1 MRIIATFL
9 VPSLLFLTTAFA
21 RTLEGDLSGAPY
33 RIHAP
38 TDWNG
43 TLILYAH
50 GYSNTNRLG
59 PMFSAVGEG
68 LAQRGFAVAYSGYAD
83 TGWAVASAIRD
94 LEALRAHFEK
104 EIGAASRTYVMG
116 HSMGGCITVALLELH
131 PEHYDGGLAL
141 CGAVDSS
148 LKLWQENMLRLRVL
162 YDAFFPGLPGDA
174 VTFPNGFSYA
184 ATFLPHFARSVRDA
198 SAIEALLSAAQLPDA
213 STFAGLMVFGTD
225 GIKDLV
231 EHAGGSPFDNT
242 DTDYGEAG
250 RESQALQ
257 GRSQG
262 EAVPGAVPHADRKPV
277 APAPVAA
284 QPHGLSRS
292 VMDPDGLSRARGE
305 SGQVRE
311 LRPAGRQ
318 PDGPL
323 RHQSGGDDGR
333 ALGARAL
340 GRARRAPAGATVTAT
355 GESLMRL
362 RLTRKGLRNRG
373 RSDGRS
379 AASRP
384 SSRYAARSYISH
396 QCGRLGGPLLEDSV
410 FLSFATPARPIFTS
424 AATNDVDANDPEP
437 RSTLRNYG
445 LRRRCEAAPSTLL
458 NTKGWRPTASTRAL
472 AAPAR
477 HRTCD
482 HHH

>member
-242 DTDYGEAG
+242 DTDYGELAG
-250 RESQALQ
+250 KVR
-257 GRSQG
+257 RYK
-262 EAVPGAVPHADRKPV
+262 ADPKAKQYLEQYRTPT
-277 APAPVAA
+277 
-284 QPHGLSRS
+284 GNLSRPLLS
-292 VMDPDGLSRARGE
+292 LHNRTDYLVPLWTQMDYRARVAKAGKSE
-305 SGQVRE
+305 NFVLQVVNR
-311 LRPAGRQ
+311 
-318 PDGPL
+318 
-323 RHQSGGDDGR
+323 
-333 ALGARAL
+333 
-340 GRARRAPAGATVTAT
+340 T
-355 GESLMRL
+355 GHCAINPEETM
-362 RLTRKGLRNRG
+362 
-373 RSDGRS
+373 
-379 AASRP
+379 AA
-384 SSRYAARSYISH
+384 
-396 QCGRLGGPLLEDSV
+396 LLELV
-410 FLSFATPARPIFTS
+410 RWVEHGERPL
-424 AATNDVDANDPEP
+424 E
-437 RSTLRNYG
+437 RL
-445 LRRRCEAAPSTLL
+445 
-458 NTKGWRPTASTRAL
+458 
-472 AAPAR
+472 
-477 HRTCD
+477 
-482 HHH
+482 